1 MYYVYVLQSLKDHKL
16 YTGFS
21 IDLRKRM
28 SFHNKG
34 LNKST
39 KYRRPLKLIYYE
51 AYTDQRDARRRE
63 IFLKSGRGREV
74 LSRQL
79 EHCLIK

>member
-1 MYYVYVLQSLKDHKL
+1 MKDNKL

-21 IDLRKRM
+21 ANLKQRIE
-28 SFHNKG
+28 FHNQG

-51 AYTDQRDARRRE
+51 AYTSESDARKRE

-74 LSRQL
+74 LKQQIENCINEIS
-79 EHCLIK
+79 